1 MNVYHWGTNAVC
13 KFLEYPAHCL
23 QREAPMNFDNNTR
36 AIAEMFTD
44 MADMFCEAVDHDSI
58 HMLLMYSLDASG
70 LQHGKIVLDSFGN
83 ENGLHTSISAPL
95 EHNGK
100 TPDYLPQ
107 RARSTLHPEFSITGD
122 PDSLQCEYAFPMR
135 VRGICLGVI
144 SLYSSNQAPLSEHS
158 IVVLQSIAD
167 IAATTIDQ
175 THRINQAYLLIS
187 QLQNALDS
195 RVLIE
200 RAKGVIAERNKVD
213 FSKAFHEIRTLARQE
228 QRPVRAV
235 AAEIVANHH
244 CLFAGN
250 APLPQ

>member
-1 MNVYHWGTNAVC
+1 
-13 KFLEYPAHCL
+13 
-23 QREAPMNFDNNTR
+23 MNFDNNTR

-200 RAKGVIAERNKVD
+200 QAKGVIAERNKVD

>member
-1 MNVYHWGTNAVC
+1 MFIGQVPMPYVITSVFQHIESN
-13 KFLEYPAHCL
+13 
-23 QREAPMNFDNNTR
+23 REAQMNFDNNTR

-44 MADMFCEAVDHDSI
+44 MADMFCETVDHDSI

-95 EHNGK
+95 ENIEK
-100 TPDYLPQ
+100 SSDYLPQ
-107 RARSTLHPEFSITGD
+107 RARSTLHTEFSVTGE
-122 PDSLQCEYAFPMR
+122 PGRLQCEYAFPMR
-135 VRGICLGVI
+135 VRGVCLGVI
-144 SLYSSNQAPLSEHS
+144 SLYSSNQSPLSEHS
-158 IVVLQSIAD
+158 IIVLQSIAD

-175 THRINQAYLLIS
+175 THRINQAYLLVS

-195 RVLIE
+195 RILIE
-200 RAKGVIAERNKVD
+200 QAKGVIAERHKVD

-244 CLFAGN
+244 CLFTSGAS
-250 APLPQ
+250 LRQ

>member
-1 MNVYHWGTNAVC
+1 
-13 KFLEYPAHCL
+13 
-23 QREAPMNFDNNTR
+23 MNFDNNTR

-44 MADMFCEAVDHDSI
+44 MADMFCETVDHDSI

-83 ENGLHTSISAPL
+83 ERGLHASISAPM
-95 EHNGK
+95 EDIEITSN
-100 TPDYLPQ
+100 YLAQ
-107 RARSTLHPEFSITGD
+107 RARSTLHTEFSVTGE
-122 PDSLQCEYAFPMR
+122 PGRLQCEYAFPMR
-135 VRGICLGVI
+135 VRGICLGAI
-144 SLYSSNQAPLSEHS
+144 SLYSSNQSPLSEHS
-158 IVVLQSIAD
+158 IIVLQSIAD

-175 THRINQAYLLIS
+175 THRINQAYLLVS

-200 RAKGVIAERNKVD
+200 QAKGVIAERNKVD
-213 FSKAFHEIRTLARQE
+213 FTKAFHEIRTLARQE

-244 CLFAGN
+244 CMFANGASLTN
-250 APLPQ
+250 N

>member
-1 MNVYHWGTNAVC
+1 MN
-13 KFLEYPAHCL
+13 L
-23 QREAPMNFDNNTR
+23 DNNTR

-44 MADMFCEAVDHDSI
+44 MADMFCEAVDNDSI
-58 HMLLMYSLDASG
+58 HMLLTYSLDASG
-70 LQHGKIVLDSFGN
+70 LRHGKIVLDAFAN
-83 ENGLHTSISAPL
+83 ESGLQSSISAPL
-95 EHNGK
+95 EHIEKN
-100 TPDYLPQ
+100 TDFLPQ
-107 RARSTLHPEFSITGD
+107 RARSTLHTEFSITGE
-122 PDSLQCEYAFPMR
+122 PGRLQCEYAFPMR

-144 SLYSSNQAPLSEHS
+144 SLYSSNKPPLSEHS

-175 THRINQAYLLIS
+175 THRINQAYLLVS

-200 RAKGVIAERNKVD
+200 QAKGVIAERNKVD

-244 CLFAGN
+244 CLLSSN
-250 APLPQ
+250 TSLSR

>member
-1 MNVYHWGTNAVC
+1 MD
-13 KFLEYPAHCL
+13 L
-23 QREAPMNFDNNTR
+23 DNNTR

-44 MADMFCEAVDHDSI
+44 MADMFCEAVDNDSI

-70 LQHGKIVLDSFGN
+70 LQHGKIVLDACGN
-83 ENGLHTSISAPL
+83 ENSLHTSVSASS
-95 EHNGK
+95 EHIEK
-100 TPDYLPQ
+100 TSDYLPQ
-107 RARSTLHPEFSITGD
+107 RARSTLHTEFSITGE
-122 PDSLQCEYAFPMR
+122 PGRLQCEYAFPMR
-135 VRGICLGVI
+135 VRGSCLGVI
-144 SLYSSNQAPLSEHS
+144 SLYSSNQQPLSEHS

-175 THRINQAYLLIS
+175 THRINQAYLLVS

-200 RAKGVIAERNKVD
+200 QAKGVIAERNKVD
-213 FSKAFHEIRTLARQE
+213 FSSAFHEIRTLARQE

-244 CLFAGN
+244 CLLSSN
-250 APLPQ
+250 KSLSR